1 MAVDDSAASTLLGT
15 RERWLTAG
23 LLGIGLVTFA
33 ISASMTNLIL
43 PKIMTSLRVEL
54 YYIHWVVTAFSIAR
68 TITIPALGWMSG
80 RVGPRTL
87 YLLSLGGFTLGM
99 LGASLAWDWA
109 SLLFFRI
116 ITGACGGLIPPLS
129 MAIFYQIFPPSQRG
143 MALGLSL
150 MGWSIGPAIGP
161 LTGGYLLEFA
171 SWRIGYAV
179 IVPLSGLGL
188 LSAWW
193 LLPPLKRPDRRS
205 LDVYGLFS
213 IAIAVTTYLIAL
225 SQGRREGWDSQGI
238 LVLLAVA
245 AVAALIFIVIELRSP
260 EPLVE
265 LRLLCSPPFL
275 MAVVVMCL
283 TTMAF
288 RSTGPMMPVLMQR
301 LLGFEPLL
309 VAWTMLPSQIFYGL
323 VVLAAGRLSDRV
335 APQVLVASGLLIYA
349 GAFIGFSS
357 LTIWTTSLTVSL
369 FLMVRF
375 AAEGLIVSPNNLTAM
390 RALPEHQVMMAA
402 GLIGLLRSVSNTL
415 GPALS
420 SVMWDQNYGRHIQRI
435 ADSSPMDSVAFSTT
449 LKQLQNDLT
458 WLGEGVALAS
468 VKSMALMG
476 RLLHIEASTAAWRSF
491 LVWNAVLGLIAVIPA
506 LLVSNRLWKSAQA
519 SAPPSEPEDD
529 KPAPPPDT
537 VKAERT
543 EAANGTSAVTA
554 EAQSNAPGSLSRSA
568 AE

>member
-1 MAVDDSAASTLLGT
+1 
-15 RERWLTAG
+15 
-23 LLGIGLVTFA
+23 
-33 ISASMTNLIL
+33 MTNLIL
-43 PKIMTSLRVEL
+43 PKIMTSMRVEL
-54 YYIHWVVTAFSIAR
+54 YHIHWVVTAFSIAR

-80 RVGPRTL
+80 RVGPRAL

-99 LGASLAWDWA
+99 LGASLAWDWS

-171 SWRIGYAV
+171 SWRVGYAV

-193 LLPPLKRPDRRS
+193 LLPPLKRPNRRR

-213 IAIAVTTYLIAL
+213 IAVAVTTYLIAL

-245 AVAALIFIVIELRSP
+245 VVAAAIFVIIELRSS

-357 LTIWTTSLTVSL
+357 LTIWTTSLTVTL
-369 FLMVRF
+369 FLVVRF

-435 ADSSPMDSVAFSTT
+435 ADSSPMDSLAFTTT
-449 LKQLQNDLT
+449 LKQFQSNLS
-458 WLGEGVALAS
+458 WLGESAMLVP

-476 RLLHIEASTAAWRSF
+476 RLLHNEASTAAWRSF
-491 LVWNAVLGLIAVIPA
+491 LLWNAVLGLIAVIPA
-506 LLVSNRLWKSAQA
+506 LLVSSRLWTRAQA
-519 SAPPSEPEDD
+519 SGPTASDALKGDEPLVPS
-529 KPAPPPDT
+529 DT
-537 VKAERT
+537 VTSDRAKASKET
-543 EAANGTSAVTA
+543 PVVAAESKSGTS
-554 EAQSNAPGSLSRSA
+554 GSLSQSA
-568 AE
+568 AD

>member
-1 MAVDDSAASTLLGT
+1 MDDSATTTHLGV
-15 RERWLTAG
+15 RERWLTSG

-43 PKIMTSLRVEL
+43 SKLMTSMRVEL
-54 YYIHWVVTAFSIAR
+54 YHIHWVVTAFSIAR
-68 TITIPALGWMSG
+68 TITIPALGWMGG

-99 LGASLAWDWA
+99 LGASLAWDWT

-129 MAIFYQIFPPSQRG
+129 MVIFYQIFPPTQRG

-171 SWRIGYAV
+171 SWRVAYAM
-179 IVPLSGLGL
+179 IVPLSGVGL
-188 LSAWW
+188 LAAWL
-193 LLPPLKRPDRRS
+193 LLPPLKRSDRRT
-205 LDVYGLFS
+205 LDVYGLIS

-238 LVLLAVA
+238 LILLSVA
-245 AVAALIFIVIELRSP
+245 AVAALVFVVIELRSP

-265 LRLLCSPPFL
+265 LRLLASPPFL
-275 MAVVVMCL
+275 MAVAVMCL

-309 VAWTMLPSQIFYGL
+309 VAWTMLPSQIIYGL
-323 VVLAAGRLSDRV
+323 VVLLAGRLSDRV
-335 APQVLVASGLLIYA
+335 TPTLLVVSGLAIYA

-369 FLMVRF
+369 FLIVRF

-402 GLIGLLRSVSNTL
+402 GLIGLMRSVSNTL
-415 GPALS
+415 GPAMA
-420 SVMWDQNYGRHIQRI
+420 SVLWDQNYSRHIQHI
-435 ADSSPMDSVAFSTT
+435 AERSPVDSFAFTTALSQFRDS
-449 LKQLQNDLT
+449 LT
-458 WLGEGVALAS
+458 WLGEGAFQVP

-476 RLLHIEASTAAWRSF
+476 RLLHTEASTAAWQAF
-491 LVWNAVLGLIAVIPA
+491 LLWNGSLALVAIVPA
-506 LLVSNRLWKSAQA
+506 LLVANRLWRRGQA
-519 SAPPSEPEDD
+519 PIPEPEPEPESIEPVADA
-529 KPAPPPDT
+529 KPSPT
-537 VKAERT
+537 
-543 EAANGTSAVTA
+543 
-554 EAQSNAPGSLSRSA
+554 GSLSR
-568 AE
+568 